1 MIQGVNFLGGN
12 FMNVILAS
20 SSPRR
25 REIMSILTDDFIC
38 IPPDINEIAP
48 SDIELELKP
57 QYIATQKAKYISK
70 GHRDAMVIGCD
81 TSVIIDGKILNKPV
95 NTEHARRMLRLLSGN
110 THKVITGCCINYRGL
125 ERCFSVST
133 EVEFF
138 ELTENEIESYVNT
151 TEPYDKAGGYGIQSH
166 GALFVKGINGDY
178 YNVVGMPISRIAR
191 EASELLMEYEKQ
203 AEQKNKR

>member
-1 MIQGVNFLGGN
+1 
-12 FMNVILAS
+12 MNVILAS

-138 ELTENEIESYVNT
+138 ELTENEIEHLLQRYKDA
-151 TEPYDKAGGYGIQSH
+151 P
-166 GALFVKGINGDY
+166 L
-178 YNVVGMPISRIAR
+178 GM
-191 EASELLMEYEKQ
+191 Q
-203 AEQKNKR
+203 AEVDDFRISLAGAQEKTALQRVFRSHLVSS

>member
-1 MIQGVNFLGGN
+1 ML
-12 FMNVILAS
+12 VILAS
-20 SSPRR
+20 ASPRR
-25 REIMSILTDDFIC
+25 RDIMRILTDDFIT

-81 TSVIIDGKILNKPV
+81 TSVIIDDKILNKPV
-95 NTEHARRMLRLLSGN
+95 NTEHARRMLKLLSGN
-110 THKVITGCCINYRGL
+110 THKVITGCCISYMNL
-125 ERCFSVST
+125 ERCFSVTT

-138 ELTENEIESYVNT
+138 ELTDNEIESYVNT
-151 TEPYDKAGGYGIQSH
+151 NEPYDKAGGYGIQSH
-166 GALFVKGINGDY
+166 GALFVKGIVGDY

-191 EASELLMEYEKQ
+191 EASDLLMEYEKTKHKK
-203 AEQKNKR
+203 ASGKAPTAK

>member
-1 MIQGVNFLGGN
+1 MQ
-12 FMNVILAS
+12 VILAS

-25 REIMSILTDDFIC
+25 REIMRILTRDFIC
-38 IPPDINEIAP
+38 VPPDINEIAP
-48 SDIELELKP
+48 SDIELELRP

-95 NTEHARRMLRLLSGN
+95 NTEHARRMLTMLSGN
-110 THKVITGCCINYRGL
+110 THKVITGCCICYMGL
-125 ERCFSVST
+125 ERAFSVST
-133 EVEFF
+133 DVEFY
-138 ELTENEIESYVNT
+138 ELTENEIESYVNSN
-151 TEPYDKAGGYGIQSH
+151 EPYDKAGGYGIQSH
-166 GALFVKGINGDY
+166 GALFVKSINGDY

-203 AEQKNKR
+203 KSEQAQKKEKPGLG

>member
-1 MIQGVNFLGGN
+1 MIQGLNFLGGN

-95 NTEHARRMLRLLSGN
+95 IITDYPSANSQITNGFDGVIVPMDNQKCAEGIFNVLNNGKLQKELIANT
-110 THKVITGCCINYRGL
+110 KITDYSN
-125 ERCFSVST
+125 SK
-133 EVEFF
+133 
-138 ELTENEIESYVNT
+138 EIEKLY
-151 TEPYDKAGGYGIQSH
+151 KLI
-166 GALFVKGINGDY
+166 GD
-178 YNVVGMPISRIAR
+178 
-191 EASELLMEYEKQ
+191 
-203 AEQKNKR
+203 

>member
-1 MIQGVNFLGGN
+1 MQ
-12 FMNVILAS
+12 VILAS

-25 REIMSILTDDFIC
+25 REIMGILTDDFIC

-81 TSVIIDGKILNKPV
+81 TSVIIDGKILNKPI
-95 NTEHARRMLRLLSGN
+95 NTEHARRMLRALSGN
-110 THKVITGCCINYRGL
+110 THKVITGCCISYEGL

-133 EVEFF
+133 DVEFF

-166 GALFVKGINGDY
+166 GALFVKSINGDY
-178 YNVVGMPISRIAR
+178 YNIVGMPISRIAR
-191 EASELLMEYEKQ
+191 EASELLME
-203 AEQKNKR
+203 AEQLRRKKAAGSGSKQ

>member
-1 MIQGVNFLGGN
+1 MVQGVNFLGGN

-81 TSVIIDGKILNKPV
+81 TSVIIDGKILNKPI

-138 ELTENEIESYVNT
+138 ELTEN
-151 TEPYDKAGGYGIQSH
+151 
-166 GALFVKGINGDY
+166 
-178 YNVVGMPISRIAR
+178 
-191 EASELLMEYEKQ
+191 
-203 AEQKNKR
+203 

>member
-1 MIQGVNFLGGN
+1 MVQGVNFLGGN

-151 TEPYDKAGGYGIQSH
+151 TEPYDKAGGYGIQDIEYIKTDKIDGSF
-166 GALFVKGINGDY
+166 A
-178 YNVVGMPISRIAR
+178 NVMGLPI
-191 EASELLMEYEKQ
+191 EDLKQ
-203 AEQKNKR
+203 EFIKLKI